1 MRRTLYP
8 LVAGAVVA
16 LMAITAPMEA
26 SAQSRTRSQ
35 TIPTQTEI
43 DEDVRMMIT
52 RDDIDCDYD
61 TARFIGRNGEG
72 RTLYEV
78 GCRGNPGFL
87 LLDSDPAQL
96 VNCIANN
103 ASVAARRAADPD
115 ADVGAE
121 CTFESNTN
129 VVAQVT
135 PYVQTAGLSCTVDQ
149 ARWVGSVTG
158 SNATRYEVGCGTS
171 DGFWFDVTPAGE
183 VSNIMSCLQV
193 VAASGTCQFS
203 PAAEQAAWVAA
214 LAAPSGRT
222 CAATT
227 ARFVGANGTTGQ
239 RYYEVGCAD
248 GVGFMVRTNAANV
261 FESVIECAAAGGIA
275 GGCTLSEGAA
285 IAAVSAEEL
294 QARLATAGI
303 SCAYIDNRSPRQE
316 LEGDRRTV
324 VEFACSD
331 RPWGLVAFLPD
342 PSGSPEDIDCLTAQ
356 GRIGGCSLTTKGMLI
371 DNLNVLARDRPSLSS
386 CSIADFR
393 VVGSLSAEAAGGQS
407 VAGDVIELQCE
418 GGAGFITVLR
428 PDRSA
433 FVQSQTCA
441 VSAERGGTRCELGA

>member
-1 MRRTLYP
+1 MRRTLFS

-16 LMAITAPMEA
+16 LMAVTAPMEA

-43 DEDVRMMIT
+43 DEDVRMMIA
-52 RDDIDCDYD
+52 RDNIACDYD

-87 LLDSDPAQL
+87 LLDTEPAQQ

-103 ASVAARRAADPD
+103 ASVAARRAQDPE
-115 ADVGAE
+115 AEVGAE

-248 GVGFMVRTNAANV
+248 GVGFMVRTSGTNA

-294 QARLATAGI
+294 QARLASAGI
-303 SCAYIDNRSPRQE
+303 SCAYVSNASPRRE

-324 VEFACSD
+324 IEFDCSD
-331 RPWGLVAFLPD
+331 RPWGLVAFLPEG
-342 PSGSPEDIDCLTAQ
+342 SGSPEEIDCLVAQ
-356 GRIGGCSLTTKGMLI
+356 ARIGGCSITTKAMLL
-371 DNLNVLARDRPSLSS
+371 DSLNILAGRRASLSS
-386 CSIADFR
+386 CTISDFR
-393 VVGSLSAEAAGGQS
+393 FAGSLSGGE
-407 VAGDVIELQCE
+407 AGDVIELVCD
-418 GGAGFITVLR
+418 GGAGFIAVLSR
-428 PDRSA
+428 DRST
-433 FVQSQTCA
+433 FTQSQTCA
-441 VSAERGGTRCELGA
+441 TSAERGGARCEL

>member
-1 MRRTLYP
+1 MKQTLFS
-8 LVAGAVVA
+8 VIAGAAIA
-16 LMAITAPMEA
+16 LIAVTAPVEA
-26 SAQSRTRSQ
+26 SAQSRTRSE
-35 TIPTQTEI
+35 TAPNQTEI
-43 DEDVRMMIT
+43 D
-52 RDDIDCDYD
+52 DDIRMIIQRDGLTCEYD
-61 TARFIGRNGEG
+61 TGRFIGRNGEG

-87 LLDSDPAQL
+87 LLDSEPAQL

-103 ASVAARRAADPD
+103 ASVAARRAENPEAE
-115 ADVGAE
+115 VGAE

-135 PYVQTAGLSCTVDQ
+135 PYVQTAGLTCTVDQ

-183 VSNIMSCLQV
+183 LSNVMSCLQV
-193 VAASGTCQFS
+193 TAAGGTCQFS
-203 PAAEQAAWVAA
+203 PATEQAAWVAA

-227 ARFVGANGTTGQ
+227 ARFVGANSTTGQ

-248 GVGFMVRTNAANV
+248 GVGFMVRTNSGNA
-261 FESVIECAAAGGIA
+261 FESVIECSAATGIA

-285 IAAVSAEEL
+285 VAVASAEEL
-294 QARLATAGI
+294 QARLASAGI
-303 SCAYIDNRSPRQE
+303 SCDYVDNRSPRQE

-324 VEFACSD
+324 VEFSCSD
-331 RPWGLVAFLPD
+331 RPWGLVAFLPNA
-342 PSGSPEDIDCLTAQ
+342 SGAPEEIDCLTAMA
-356 GRIGGCSLTTKGMLI
+356 RIGGCSLTTKGMLI
-371 DNLNVLARDRPSLSS
+371 DNLNVLALDRPTLSS

-393 VVGSLSAEAAGGQS
+393 SAGRLSAEQAGGQNL
-407 VAGDVIELQCE
+407 AGDVVELQCE

-441 VSAERGGTRCELGA
+441 TSEDRGGTRCELGS